1 MLVGVCALL
10 RADEEE
16 LVGIGVIVAV
26 TVEASMKTFSSP
38 GLSHGL
44 GYIGLYKVSLRR
56 SQVLV

>member
-1 MLVGVCALL
+1 VLVDVCALL

-26 TVEASMKTFSSP
+26 PVDASP